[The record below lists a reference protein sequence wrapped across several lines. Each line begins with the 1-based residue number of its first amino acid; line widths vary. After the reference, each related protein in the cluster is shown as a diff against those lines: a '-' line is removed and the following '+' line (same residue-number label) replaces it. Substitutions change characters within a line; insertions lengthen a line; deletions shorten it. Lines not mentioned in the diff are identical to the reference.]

1 MGGEYRL
8 VYLSVYVLIWSAAA
22 LAICGADKRR
32 AIQHKWRIP
41 EKVLFGVS
49 AAGGAPGFLLGMAV
63 FRHKTRHWSFKLG
76 IPALCI
82 LWAGAFYLVW
92 RYAG

>member
-1 MGGEYRL
+1 ML
-8 VYLSVYVLIWSAAA
+8 YLSIYILAWSTVALVL
-22 LAICGADKRR
+22 CGMDKRR
-32 AIQHKWRIP
+32 AVRRRWRIP

-49 AAGGAPGFLLGMAV
+49 AAGGAPGFLAGMLL

-82 LWAGAFYLVW
+82 LWTGVFCLVW
-92 RYAG
+92 RYMP